1 MLPAFLV
8 YRHTRHFSLHPAL
21 HHYSLFAYRGWTR
34 PVVPPNFPPKPN
46 QRPPP
51 SPHPVCKSCV
61 KKTNFMWVCQLVSLA
76 VCLCYLPNCFSPFLS
91 HTNSPYC
98 PSLSSAELCMSLS
111 HTHTHTHGHCQYG
124 LVGTPV
130 CVTPTH
136 FPSHSLYCTDICRH
150 EPSYIS
156 LYSFRCVCRRHG
168 RTLSFY
174 QFCIRFYLKNLYG
187 FSG

>member
-8 YRHTRHFSLHPAL
+8 YRHTRHFSLHPSL

-111 HTHTHTHGHCQYG
+111 HTHTHTWPLSIRPCRHA
-124 LVGTPV
+124 
-130 CVTPTH
+130 CVRD
-136 FPSHSLYCTDICRH
+136 SHSL
-150 EPSYIS
+150 SIS
-156 LYSFRCVCRRHG
+156 LALFHRYM
-168 RTLSFY
+168 
-174 QFCIRFYLKNLYG
+174 
-187 FSG
+187 